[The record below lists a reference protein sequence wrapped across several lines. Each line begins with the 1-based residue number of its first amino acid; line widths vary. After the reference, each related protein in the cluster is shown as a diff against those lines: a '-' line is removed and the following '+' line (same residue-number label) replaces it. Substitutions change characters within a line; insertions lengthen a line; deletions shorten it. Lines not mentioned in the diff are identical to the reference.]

1 MKIAIVG
8 GGSRCLFFIN
18 ILATYRFS
26 SEVQPQIVAIADI
39 NPDAPG
45 VKHLVERGVYYT
57 DDYSEFL
64 TREDLD
70 VVLDLTGDE
79 EIFTYLCKERN
90 LLTTVLNDET
100 GLIFFEGYRPRE
112 CAGSRQLN
120 FKRTKQLCDLFFT
133 ELVNEEVF
141 VIDTS
146 FTIIDVNNLPLQKYG
161 LERKDVI
168 GKHCYEVTHQVK
180 EPCSSKAHPC
190 PMVEI
195 QKTRQPYRCTHIHY
209 DKEGHRI
216 LHSISAYPIFEA
228 NKIVG
233 IVELARDIT
242 WETSL
247 QKSFGDQEKLS
258 AIGRLAAGVA
268 HELNNPLTTVLTSTM
283 LIQEDMD
290 PKHPDY
296 EELDLIK
303 NETLRCRNI
312 VNNLLNFARQ
322 SKPIKQEA
330 DLNEIVQS
338 SMALIR
344 KQADFKNIVMKCDT
358 CPERLM
364 VYCDRDQIQQCLI
377 NLGLNAIDATAPG
390 GRITFTTSLV
400 DDGKMAKI
408 SVADTG
414 EGLPQNIKDSIFE
427 PFFTTKETG
436 TGLGLSITHGFV
448 KQHKGFI
455 DLESTQGHGATFSI
469 RLPLQREEAHA

>member
-8 GGSRCLFFIN
+8 GGSRCLFFLN

-26 SEVQPQIVAIADI
+26 EVNPEVVAIADI

-45 VKHLVERGVYYT
+45 VKHLRSRGVYYT

-64 TREDLD
+64 TRDDLD
-70 VVLDLTGDE
+70 VLLDLTGQE
-79 EIFTYLCKERN
+79 EIFTTLCKERN
-90 LLTTVLNDET
+90 LLTTVLNEET
-100 GLIFFEGYRPRE
+100 GIIFFEGYRPRE

-120 FKRTKQLCDLFFT
+120 FKRTKQLCDLFFA

-146 FTIIDVNNLPLQKYG
+146 RTIIDVNNLPLTKYG

-168 GKHCYEVTHQVK
+168 GKRCHEVTHQSK
-180 EPCSSKAHPC
+180 EPCTCKTHPC
-190 PMVEI
+190 PLVEI
-195 QKTRQPYRCTHIHY
+195 QKSRQPYRCTHIHY
-209 DKEGHRI
+209 DKEGRRI
-216 LHSISAYPIFEA
+216 LHSISAYPIFE
-228 NKIVG
+228 NNEIVG

-242 WETSL
+242 WETSM

-283 LIQEDMD
+283 LIQEEMD

-296 EELDLIK
+296 EELELVK

-312 VNNLLNFARQ
+312 VTNLLNFARQ
-322 SKPIKQEA
+322 SKPVKQLD
-330 DLNEIVQS
+330 DLNQIVVN

-344 KQADFKNIVMKCDT
+344 KQADFKNIVLKCDT
-358 CPERLM
+358 YPGKLM
-364 VYCDRDQIQQCLI
+364 VFCDRDQIQQCLI
-377 NLGLNAIDATAPG
+377 NLGLNATDATPPG
-390 GRITFTTSLV
+390 GRITFSTDLV
-400 DDGKMAKI
+400 EEGTMARI

-414 EGLPQNIKDSIFE
+414 EGLDQSIQDSIFE

-455 DLESTQGHGATFSI
+455 DLESQKGHGATFSI
-469 RLPLQREEAHA
+469 RLPLQQEQANA